1 MNPTALTG
9 VQIGV
14 LTRFQVA
21 FERWLLSRNRAAGYA
36 ERFVDRGLSY
46 TLPLMVEQLVL
57 LRAEVVQ

>member
-21 FERWLLSRNRAAGYA
+21 FERGLLPRNRAAGYA
-36 ERFVDRGLSY
+36 ERFVDRGLSHA
-46 TLPLMVEQLVL
+46 LLMVELLVL

>member
-1 MNPTALTG
+1 MNPTALSG

-46 TLPLMVEQLVL
+46 TLPLMVGFIKK
-57 LRAEVVQ
+57 